1 MKNSGNQ
8 AGFDASPAGN
18 VISECMSEKIP
29 YGLSSDLSFFTVINE
44 KSFIKEGWFMDNS
57 QEGPLKPLTFAKMSV
72 RIIKK
77 NLRKSFVFFRIAACS
92 NLSIMGKLSAP

>member
-1 MKNSGNQ
+1 
-8 AGFDASPAGN
+8 
-18 VISECMSEKIP
+18 
-29 YGLSSDLSFFTVINE
+29 
-44 KSFIKEGWFMDNS
+44 MDNS
-57 QEGPLKPLTFAKMSV
+57 QKGPLKPLTFAKMSV